1 MSTEATT
8 PYESTHE
15 LPVGYR
21 LEEFEIKSVL
31 GSGGFG
37 ITYLATDVDLKRDV
51 VVKENL
57 PFQCALRDNTHSV
70 RPRTSS
76 FSDRDQ
82 FQWALES
89 FMREAETL
97 SRFDHPNIVRVLRRF
112 EANNTAYFVMP
123 YVPGASL
130 KEVIDQQVGQNE
142 AFVEARLKELLYPL
156 LDALEVLHREGVY
169 HRDIKAANIL
179 LATGHRPILI
189 DFGAA
194 RLFISEKSHTVVE
207 SAGYTP
213 FEQLQSRGN
222 VGPWSDI
229 YALGGTFYTAIHGQ
243 PPPRASDRMRN
254 DPIVKLADEYGA
266 FYSASFLQSIDW
278 ALAVDERDRPQSVAQ
293 WREAL
298 QSTTPP
304 ARIAAAGQTEQKPK
318 VSASQPPPLTTP
330 GQPRQL
336 VPDFR
341 DKLPDINALVDKARA
356 GMPDLGGLAH
366 SAAEKGR
373 KLPFGL
379 IGKVAGGLAGVVLL
393 GVIGWHVIHPFFMT
407 PGSVTIS
414 ATPPTAMVHISG
426 QTDQAVPAQFPKL
439 KVGTY
444 SVTIS
449 APGYD
454 PVTRPIE
461 IREGQD
467 YPWIPVDLQRALGT
481 LNLTGVP
488 PHARFELVSKTDPDH
503 ASYHGTLPAT
513 LTDIPSGDYKLKLSA
528 GDMDIP
534 ETTVHVDPHTTT
546 NSTVDAVK
554 VSVSQGADPAVAA
567 AILGQTKPS
576 DLSGADRDAYAKL
589 SNEIIGR
596 YVHYN
601 MFPAAQALIDAEK
614 ELGVDITTLQKSL
627 DDSKTTYIKQNEDA
641 IRSLITEGKLDAAK
655 SRIDAVSSN
664 LNSDDATALAAEFQP
679 QLAAYQQ
686 EESQAMQAASGGG
699 DPAQA
704 YTQLYAFVQKYPAN
718 VAAQLALANLSTQIA
733 PDHDRLSSEIAALRS
748 IPMSDVSANESAK
761 LQAAQSHLQ
770 NELNTYDKL
779 KSALSSSK
787 GDLDEIDRLNAAI
800 EVHKGNINRLSL
812 IPSVNYGPI
821 HFDPTEKDR
830 EAMAKDEKQLKYLQN
845 LPTNNQAAA
854 NSAKQNFE
862 TFCKTVPW

>member
-82 FQWALES
+82 FQWALQS

-254 DPIVKLADEYGA
+254 DPIVKLADEYGSV
-266 FYSASFLQSIDW
+266 YSASFLQAIDW
-278 ALAVDERDRPQSVAQ
+278 ALAVDERERPQSVAE
-293 WREAL
+293 WRAAL
-298 QSTTPP
+298 QSTTAP
-304 ARIAAAGQTEQKPK
+304 ARMAAAPTEEKPK
-318 VSASQPPPLTTP
+318 VQASRPPALTTP
-330 GQPRQL
+330 EEPRQL
-336 VPDFR
+336 VPNFR
-341 DKLPDINALVDKARA
+341 DKLPDVNALVDKARA
-356 GMPDLGGLAH
+356 GMPDLGGLAQ

-379 IGKVAGGLAGVVLL
+379 IGKIAGGLAGVVLL
-393 GVIGWHVIHPFFMT
+393 GVIGWHVVHPFFMT
-407 PGSVTIS
+407 PGSVTIA
-414 ATPPTAMVHISG
+414 ATPTTAMVHISG

-454 PVTRPIE
+454 PVTRSID
-461 IREGQD
+461 IQEGQA
-467 YPWIPVDLQRALGT
+467 YSWIPVDLQRALGT

-488 PHARFELVSKTDPDH
+488 PHARFELVSKTDPDG
-503 ASYHGTLPAT
+503 ASFHGMLPAT
-513 LTDIPSGDYKLKLSA
+513 FTDIPSGDYKLKLSA

-576 DLSGADRDAYAKL
+576 DLSGADREAYAKL

-596 YVHYN
+596 YVRYN

-614 ELGVDITTLQKSL
+614 ELGIDVTTLQKSL
-627 DDSKTTYIKQNEDA
+627 DDSKTAYIKDNEDA
-641 IRSLITEGKLDAAK
+641 IRSLITDGKLDAAK
-655 SRIDAVSSN
+655 SRIDAASSN
-664 LNSDDATALAAEFQP
+664 LAPDDANALAAEFQP

-704 YTQLYAFVQKYPAN
+704 YTQLNAFVQKYPAN

-733 PDHDRLSSEIAALRS
+733 PDHDRLSREVATLRS
-748 IPMSDVSANESAK
+748 VPSSDISADESAK

-770 NELNTYDKL
+770 NELDTYDKL
-779 KSALSSSK
+779 KSALRSST
-787 GDLDEIDRLNAAI
+787 GDSGEMDRLNAAI
-800 EVHKGNINRLSL
+800 KVHEANIERLSL
-812 IPSVNYGPI
+812 IPSVSYGPI
-821 HFDPTEKDR
+821 HFDPAAGDR
-830 EAMAKDEKQLKYLQN
+830 RALDRDQTRLKTLQDDQK
-845 LPTNNQAAA
+845 TNQGAAD
-854 NSAKQNFE
+854 SAKQNFA